1 MFLPGIRGIIFNRG
15 KNKTAWITYE
25 IDAEM
30 VERLKGIYKYRLK
43 AAIVSDAINAWLSNK
58 LDIDNQN
65 LRGTHKKQSSVK
77 INASLKEKFN
87 EKCEK
92 ERNGEKKITLGKVI
106 AAYITKEWGIMRLLN
121 ERQRDTDR
129 FRRKN
134 LIARNR

>member
-1 MFLPGIRGIIFNRG
+1 MFLQRIREIIFNRG
-15 KNKTAWITYE
+15 KNKTVWITYE

-30 VERLKGIYKYRLK
+30 VERLKEIYKYQLK
-43 AAIVSDAINAWLSNK
+43 AAIVSDAIDAWLSDK
-58 LDIDNQN
+58 LDIDNPN
-65 LRGTHKKQSSVK
+65 LRGNHKKQSSVE

-106 AAYITKEWGIMRLLN
+106 AAYIKKEWGLMRLLN
-121 ERQRDTDR
+121 EQQRDIDR

-134 LIARNR
+134 

>member
-1 MFLPGIRGIIFNRG
+1 MFLQRIREIIFNRG
-15 KNKTAWITYE
+15 KNKTVWITYE

-30 VERLKGIYKYRLK
+30 VERLKEIYKYQLK
-43 AAIVSDAINAWLSNK
+43 AAIVSDAIDVWLSDK
-58 LDIDNQN
+58 LDIDNPN
-65 LRGTHKKQSSVK
+65 LRGNHKKQSSVE

-106 AAYITKEWGIMRLLN
+106 AAYIKKEWGLMRLLN
-121 ERQRDTDR
+121 ERQRDIDR

-134 LIARNR
+134 